1 MNTIEKNNLV
11 EEAYNQIINMIAT
24 GEWEEGTKL
33 PSENMLCEILGVSR
47 NTVRSALNRITALGV
62 IETRQGYG
70 YQVRNL
76 NTGIY
81 LNTLL
86 PTMLLRSRDLESIT
100 EFRIGIESEAAALAA
115 VRAEDSDLER
125 MRVNCEMAGKVVHLQ
140 DNDLFAQ
147 YDMAF
152 HRAVADASKNE
163 MFIKAAEMLETM
175 YTVWLMGLQRT
186 HGKDKSHDFHY
197 NIYLSIKNRNQAEA
211 RRYMHEHL
219 EDILRKVKIDNE
231 RKARLGDAQKE
242 ERKE

>member
-81 LNTLL
+81 LNALL

-115 VRAEDSDLER
+115 VRADDSDLER

-140 DNDLFAQ
+140 DNDLFA
-147 YDMAF
+147 
-152 HRAVADASKNE
+152 
-163 MFIKAAEMLETM
+163 
-175 YTVWLMGLQRT
+175 
-186 HGKDKSHDFHY
+186 
-197 NIYLSIKNRNQAEA
+197 
-211 RRYMHEHL
+211 
-219 EDILRKVKIDNE
+219 
-231 RKARLGDAQKE
+231 
-242 ERKE
+242 

>member
-11 EEAYNQIINMIAT
+11 EEAYNQIISMIAT
-24 GEWEEGTKL
+24 GEWDEGTKL
-33 PSENMLCEILGVSR
+33 PSENALCEILGVSR

-76 NTGIY
+76 NTGVY

-86 PTMLLRSRDLESIT
+86 PTMLLRSKDLESIT

-115 VRAEDSDLER
+115 ERANDEDLER
-125 MRVNCEMAGKVVHLQ
+125 MKVNCEMAGKVVHLQ
-140 DNDLFAQ
+140 DNDVFAQ

-152 HRAVADASKNE
+152 HRAVAEASKNE
-163 MFIKAAEMLETM
+163 MFKKAAEMLETM

-197 NIYLSIKNRNQAEA
+197 NIYLSIKNRDKESA
-211 RRYMHEHL
+211 RRYMREHL
-219 EDILRKVKIDNE
+219 EDVLRKVKIDNE
-231 RKARLGDAQKE
+231 RKARLGEAQKG
-242 ERKE
+242 RGKG

>member
-11 EEAYNQIINMIAT
+11 DEAYNQIINMIAT
-24 GEWEEGTKL
+24 GEWDEGTKL
-33 PSENMLCEILGVSR
+33 PSENALCEILGVSR
-47 NTVRSALNRITALGV
+47 NTVRSALNRIMAFGV

-81 LNTLL
+81 LNSLL

-115 VRAEDSDLER
+115 ERADDEDLER
-125 MRVNCEMAGKVVHLQ
+125 LRANCEMAGKVVHLT
-140 DNDLFAQ
+140 DNDLFAE

-152 HRAVADASKNE
+152 HRAVATASKNV

-197 NIYLSIKNRNQAEA
+197 NIYLSIKNRDAEA
-211 RRYMHEHL
+211 SRRYMREHL
-219 EDILRKVKIDNE
+219 EDVLRKVKLDQE
-231 RKARLGDAQKE
+231 RKTRLGEAQKGQ
-242 ERKE
+242 RKE

>member
-1 MNTIEKNNLV
+1 
-11 EEAYNQIINMIAT
+11 
-24 GEWEEGTKL
+24 
-33 PSENMLCEILGVSR
+33 
-47 NTVRSALNRITALGV
+47 
-62 IETRQGYG
+62 
-70 YQVRNL
+70 
-76 NTGIY
+76 
-81 LNTLL
+81 
-86 PTMLLRSRDLESIT
+86 MLLRSRDLESIT

-115 VRAEDSDLER
+115 VRASDEDLER
-125 MRVNCEMAGKVVHLQ
+125 MRINCEMAGKVVHLQ

-197 NIYLSIKNRNQAEA
+197 NIYLSIKNRNQEEA
-211 RRYMHEHL
+211 RRFMHEHL

-231 RKARLGDAQKE
+231 RKARLGEAQKE
-242 ERKE
+242 QRKE